1 RMKNRRGSSIAQR
14 YDNAQRCPQGEATGR
29 INPARPTNSEKSAF
43 WRFFRICS
51 TVIYIRAFSFQHCTD
66 HHPAV
71 L

>member
-1 RMKNRRGSSIAQR
+1 SSIAQR

-29 INPARPTNSEKSAF
+29 INPARPTHSEKSAL

-51 TVIYIRAFSFQHCTD
+51 TVSYIRAFSFQHRTD
-66 HHPAV
+66 HHAV